1 MRPLTFALAMLIS
14 SMPAMAQEPLCRSH
28 DELVAFL
35 ATTYGERLMMQ
46 GTGNMGNKFEVF
58 VSSGGE
64 TWTMV
69 IVNGQRQAC
78 MIGAGEDWRFVRPQL
93 EGPKA

>member
-35 ATTYGERLMMQ
+35 ATTYGERVMMQ
-46 GTGNMGNKFEVF
+46 GTTDTGLKLELF
-58 VSSGGE
+58 VSSGGT

-69 IVNGQRQAC
+69 LTNGQRQSC
-78 MIGAGEDWRFVRPQL
+78 MVSAGEDWRFVRPQL